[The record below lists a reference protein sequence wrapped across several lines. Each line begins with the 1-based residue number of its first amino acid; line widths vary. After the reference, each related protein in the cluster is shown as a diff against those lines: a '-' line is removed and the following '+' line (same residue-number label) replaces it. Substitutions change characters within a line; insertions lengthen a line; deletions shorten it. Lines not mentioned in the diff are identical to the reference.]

1 MGDKDNMTTDKSYRK
16 YLTYLAILVFLLSLV
31 PILYL
36 AGIDRASGDDW
47 GYGLLTHRAWI
58 ESHSLIKVIQAAL
71 QTVHNY
77 YRAWQG
83 TWFSIFLFTFQPEA
97 FSYEM
102 YWIVPYIMLG
112 LLIGSISCFLYQI
125 TVRFLHM
132 EVRDFLLVDM
142 IILFLLIQFAP
153 RKKSAIFWY
162 NGTAHYTVPF
172 ALALFAMVAFLRF
185 VQTWQKRHVV
195 WAAVWLTLLGGTN
208 YLAAVFGC
216 LGFIFLG
223 VFFYFRLERDDGGS
237 SSADAVQGRK
247 VLWMGIPLVLELIGL
262 LISALA
268 PGNARRGGETYEIS
282 LGRMLGAVIEAFRQ
296 GIVGVIYS
304 VREHPI
310 TLAALIVLAVIL
322 WDILREKAG
331 QETFRFPLPGL
342 VIFYFF
348 GTYCAMYWPGI
359 FAGVEVSGGVPNT
372 IYWVFVLMMFCSM
385 LYGLGW
391 LAVRLSSREK
401 KINNIRYLYAAGIAA
416 AFVLVV
422 LGRSNI
428 KESTDYMC
436 LEYILTG
443 QARDY
448 QAQME
453 QFTQLLTDDT
463 EDEVILPSINDWQGP
478 LMHMPVTEDPDAWT
492 NQTVKEFFGKKR
504 VVSIPRQEWEER
516 MQ

>member
-1 MGDKDNMTTDKSYRK
+1 MAIDKTYRK
-16 YLTYLAILVFLLSLV
+16 YMTYLAILIFLLSLL

-47 GYGLLTHRAWI
+47 GYGLLTHRAWM
-58 ESHSLIKVIQAAL
+58 ESHSLWKVIQAAFL
-71 QTVHNY
+71 TVRNY
-77 YRAWQG
+77 YRSWQG
-83 TWFSIFLFTFQPEA
+83 TWFSIFLFTLQPEA
-97 FSYEM
+97 FSYDM

-112 LLIGSISCFLYQI
+112 LIIGSVSCFLYQV

-132 EVRDFLLVDM
+132 TVSDFLLIDM

-172 ALALFAMVAFLRF
+172 ALALFAMVCFLRF
-185 VQTWQKRHVV
+185 VQTWRTRYVV

-208 YLAAVFGC
+208 YLAAIFGC

-223 VFFYFRLERDDGGS
+223 VFFYKKLSGPDCRSRSGKSDQS
-237 SSADAVQGRK
+237 RK
-247 VLWMGIPLVLELIGL
+247 VLWMGIPLILEMIGL
-262 LISALA
+262 LVSALA
-268 PGNARRGGETYEIS
+268 PGNARRGGDTYEITF
-282 LGRMLGAVIEAFRQ
+282 GRMLGAVIESFRQ
-296 GIVGVIYS
+296 GIMGVINS
-304 VREHPI
+304 GKEHPV
-310 TLAALIVLAVIL
+310 TLAAMIVLAVIL
-322 WDILREKAG
+322 WDILRKKAEE
-331 QETFRFPLPGL
+331 ETLRFPLPGL

-372 IYWVFVLMMFCSM
+372 IYWIFVLMMFCSM

-391 LAVRLSSREK
+391 LAARLSERK
-401 KINNIRYLYAAGIAA
+401 KKDKDNIRYLYVAAIVAA
-416 AFVLVV
+416 MVVLV

-436 LEYILTG
+436 MEYILTG

-448 QAQME
+448 QDQMD

-463 EDEVILPSINDWQGP
+463 VDEVILPSINDWQGP
-478 LMHMPVTEDPDAWT
+478 LMHMPVTENPDAWT

-504 VVSIPRQEWEER
+504 VVSIPREDWEER